1 MLASCRETIVARD
14 TRIICRRHITEV
26 QSMQAAHDSEVQQ
39 VQTECHSQLE
49 SAKEAHREEIARAE
63 EKISKHE
70 RELERLNKWGD
81 YIEQKCTMVTEMLEE
96 ADQKKRELK
105 AEVTELK
112 RQNQERAADLEHERV
127 TARAEFQR
135 DDQRLKEQL
144 EAAQRKTEELE
155 KELVLYQLR
164 LLP

>member
-1 MLASCRETIVARD
+1 
-14 TRIICRRHITEV
+14 
-26 QSMQAAHDSEVQQ
+26 MQAAHDSEVQQ

-81 YIEQKCTMVTEMLEE
+81 CIEQKCTMVTEMLEE

-144 EAAQRKTEELE
+144 EAAQRKTEKLE

>member
-1 MLASCRETIVARD
+1 
-14 TRIICRRHITEV
+14 
-26 QSMQAAHDSEVQQ
+26 MQAAHDSEVQQ

-49 SAKEAHREEIARAE
+49 SAKEAHREDIARAE

-81 YIEQKCTMVTEMLEE
+81 YIEQKCTMVTEMLQE